1 MKPEILVKCKLVAGC
16 KKLVIM
22 NPFDSTAKKQDRPA
36 KAGLPPPP
44 CDPSGFSHPGGGPMD
59 LAGGLVN
66 CPMPGDLEGIVRIA
80 AEHNYS
86 DVHLGVGEAPRF
98 RFRGDIIRT
107 GWPVTDATT
116 FGRWTEEMVGMSMLE
131 SFRRKKEFDGS
142 HAFPFVR
149 VRINLMDSLRGLAMV
164 LRLIPNRIASLE
176 ELCLPPV
183 LRQLCTR
190 PKGLVLVTGPTGS
203 GKTTTLAAMVD
214 WINCHM
220 CRHILTI
227 EDPVEFVHQS
237 QQSLIRHRE
246 VGLNSRSFHSALRS
260 ALREDPDVILIGEI
274 RDQETLATA
283 IQANQTGHLVFGTM
297 HTNSAV
303 RTVERVLGMFPPS
316 DQEAVRRGLS
326 DSLLGIVAQG
336 LIKTTDGKRTAFHD
350 ILINNDACR
359 DYIQRGQLDAIEQIM
374 ERSSFEGM
382 QTINQALLK
391 LAQEG
396 RIEAGDALAQSL
408 KPAEL
413 KQALRGRQ

>member
-1 MKPEILVKCKLVAGC
+1 MKS
-16 KKLVIM
+16 
-22 NPFDSTAKKQDRPA
+22 FDGAAIKHDWPV
-36 KAGLPPPP
+36 KAGLPPPA
-44 CDPSGFSHPGGGPMD
+44 CGPSGYRYPGGPIDVPGD
-59 LAGGLVN
+59 LIS

-86 DVHLGVGEAPRF
+86 DVHLGVGEEPRF

-107 GWPVTDATT
+107 GWPVTDAAT
-116 FGRWTEEMVGMSMLE
+116 FGRWTGEMLGTSLLE
-131 SFRRKKEFDGS
+131 GFRRKKEFDGS

-149 VRINLMDSLRGLAMV
+149 VRINLMDSLRGPAMV
-164 LRLIPNRIASLE
+164 LRLIPNRIISLD

-203 GKTTTLAAMVD
+203 GKTTTLAAMID
-214 WINCHM
+214 WINRHM
-220 CRHILTI
+220 SRHILTI

-246 VGLNSRSFHSALRS
+246 VGLNSRSFNAALRS

-316 DQEAVRRGLS
+316 EQEAVRRGLS

-350 ILINNDACR
+350 ILINNDACK
-359 DYIQRGQLDAIEQIM
+359 DYIQKGQLDAIEQIM
-374 ERSSFEGM
+374 ERSGFEGM
-382 QTINQALLK
+382 QTSNQALLK
-391 LAQEG
+391 MAQEG
-396 RIEAGDALAQSL
+396 LIETADALAQSL

>member
-1 MKPEILVKCKLVAGC
+1 MPE
-16 KKLVIM
+16 
-22 NPFDSTAKKQDRPA
+22 
-36 KAGLPPPP
+36 
-44 CDPSGFSHPGGGPMD
+44 
-59 LAGGLVN
+59 
-66 CPMPGDLEGIVRIA
+66 DLEGIVRIA

-86 DVHLGVGEAPRF
+86 DVHLGVGEEPRY

-107 GWPVTDATT
+107 GWPVTDGAT
-116 FGRWTEEMVGMSMLE
+116 FGRWTEEMLSMGVLE

-149 VRINLMDSLRGLAMV
+149 VRINLMDSLSGLAMV
-164 LRLIPNRIASLE
+164 LRLIPNRIASLD
-176 ELCLPPV
+176 ELGLPPV

-214 WINCHM
+214 WINRHM

-246 VGLNSRSFHSALRS
+246 VGSNSRSFAAALRS

-283 IQANQTGHLVFGTM
+283 IQANQTGHLVFGSM

-316 DQEAVRRGLS
+316 EQEAIRRGLS

-336 LIKTTDGKRTAFHD
+336 LVKTTDGKRTAFHD

-359 DYIQRGQLDAIEQIM
+359 DYIQKGQLDAIEQIM
-374 ERSSFEGM
+374 ERSGFEGM
-382 QTINQALLK
+382 QTSNQALLK

-396 RIEAGDALAQSL
+396 RIDPADALAQSL